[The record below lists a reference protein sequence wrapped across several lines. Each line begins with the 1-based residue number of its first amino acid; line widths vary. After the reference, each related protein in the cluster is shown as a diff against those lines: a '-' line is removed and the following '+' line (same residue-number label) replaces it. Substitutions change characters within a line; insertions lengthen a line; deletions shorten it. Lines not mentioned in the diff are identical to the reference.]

1 MSAHCHSK
9 WTLND
14 PVEDAPTKDIAVAVE
29 FNGYSTPGVFGIFS
43 VGDGFIFNIG
53 HFLQGNRG
61 KPLTRE
67 LVEADIPPEA
77 EFRNKIIEVT
87 VKVLEELK
95 LLGETQPVPERRG
108 FKLPNKIS
116 IPNVSKPFP
125 KL

>member
-1 MSAHCHSK
+1 MSAHCRSS

-14 PVEDAPTKDIAVAVE
+14 PIEDAPIKGIAGVVE
-29 FNGYSTPGVFGIFS
+29 FHGYSTPGVFGIFS
-43 VGDGFIFNIG
+43 VADGFIFNIG
-53 HFLQGNRG
+53 HFLSGNRG

-67 LVEADIPPEA
+67 LIEADIPPEA
-77 EFRNKIIEVT
+77 EFRDKTIEVV

-108 FKLPNKIS
+108 FKLPDKIS
-116 IPNVSKPFP
+116 IPKVNRPYP